1 MKCTNC
7 GAAVPRGSSVCPECG
22 VFAGD
27 HPPHPPARRVARGGW
42 RVGVALIL
50 LAVAGAG
57 GWWWYSWR
65 RAMPHFD
72 TVPAHVMVKG
82 SGEGKAVVALRYH
95 LVTELKLVK
104 SECLAVISKGYSN
117 HYYSFD
123 AVDSCRRTR
132 LGRWKVDAITFRPA
146 RT

>member
-7 GAAVPRGSSVCPECG
+7 GAAVPGGSSVCPECG

-27 HPPHPPARRVARGGW
+27 HPPTPARGGPRAASGW
-42 RVGVALIL
+42 VVAIIV
-50 LAVAGAG
+50 LAAAGAG
-57 GWWWYSWR
+57 GWWWYSR
-65 RAMPHFD
+65 QRAAPHFD

-82 SGEGKAVVALRYH
+82 SAEGRAVVALRYH

-104 SECLAVISKGYSN
+104 SECLAVISQGYSN

-123 AVDSCRRTR
+123 AVDSCQRTR
-132 LGRWKVDAITFRPA
+132 LGRWRVDAITFRSG